1 MLFHILTDVL
11 IFDNYFKIRY
21 NKIKYSE
28 PMFKN
33 FFPAKNQKA
42 EEESFFPVQNGQE
55 EQDWL
60 AKDYE
65 GQLSV
70 DVYHTEKDIVV
81 KSTIAGVRPED
92 LNIIVNNDLLTIRG
106 KREAELN
113 INPSDYLYRE
123 CYWGGFSRTI
133 VLPQDVKA
141 EKIKAT
147 LKNGL
152 LTIVMPKASSSAE
165 VKVREEF

>member
-1 MLFHILTDVL
+1 
-11 IFDNYFKIRY
+11 
-21 NKIKYSE
+21 
-28 PMFKN
+28 MFKN
-33 FFPAKNQKA
+33 LFPLKNQKP
-42 EEESFFPVQNGQE
+42 EEENFFPVQSGE
-55 EQDWL
+55 EDQTWL
-60 AKDYE
+60 SKEYE

-81 KSTIAGVRPED
+81 KSTIAGVKPED
-92 LNIIVNNDLLTIRG
+92 LNIVVNNDLLTIRG
-106 KREAELN
+106 KRETEPN

-133 VLPQDVKA
+133 VLPQDVRA
-141 EKIKAT
+141 DKIKAT

-152 LTIVMPKASSSAE
+152 LTVVMPKASTSAQ

>member
-1 MLFHILTDVL
+1 MFNLFPASASGGKKED
-11 IFDNYFKIRY
+11 
-21 NKIKYSE
+21 E
-28 PMFKN
+28 EN
-33 FFPAKNQKA
+33 FFPVKNG
-42 EEESFFPVQNGQE
+42 EEDQS
-55 EQDWL
+55 WL
-60 AKDYE
+60 SKEYE

-70 DVYHTEKDIVV
+70 DVYHTEKEIVV

-106 KREAELN
+106 KRETEPD

-141 EKIKAT
+141 DKIKAI

-152 LTIVMPKASSSAE
+152 LTVVMPKANSNAE